1 MRILLINPN
10 TSVSITD
17 RLMASASTATS
28 ADTELVPVTA
38 HRGVPYIAS
47 RIEAA
52 IASNVVME
60 LLAEHSDG
68 IDGAIIAAFGDPG
81 LGAARE
87 LMDYPVVGLAETGML
102 TACMVGKRFSIVSFA
117 RVLAPWYRETVEWH
131 QLVDRLA
138 SIRMPD
144 TDFSNINDVQTEM
157 QTTLVALAQSAVTE
171 DQADV
176 IVFGGAPL
184 SGLVKEVMNDIPVPV
199 IDCAAAA
206 VMQLE
211 TLIRLK
217 LRRPIAGT
225 FRRPPAKPS
234 TGLPPEL
241 ARRIGHQDN

>member
-17 RLMASASTATS
+17 RLMASASAAVS
-28 ADTELVPVTA
+28 SDTELVPVTA
-38 HRGVPYIAS
+38 DRGVPYIAS

-60 LLAEHSDG
+60 LLAEHSNG

-117 RVLAPWYRETVEWH
+117 RALAPWYRETVEWH

-144 TDFSNINDVQTEM
+144 TDFSNINDCLLYT
-157 QTTLVALAQSAVTE
+157 S
-171 DQADV
+171 
-176 IVFGGAPL
+176 
-184 SGLVKEVMNDIPVPV
+184 
-199 IDCAAAA
+199 
-206 VMQLE
+206 
-211 TLIRLK
+211 
-217 LRRPIAGT
+217 
-225 FRRPPAKPS
+225 PS
-234 TGLPPEL
+234 P
-241 ARRIGHQDN
+241 RD